1 MDYMFQ
7 TGFLGTRAP
16 FFMDF
21 VTIMVAL
28 LPLLVLGAISMAKVK
43 KYKAHALSQTVIFV
57 ISVIVV
63 GYFEYGVRL
72 GGGFDAFMQES
83 NTSHTY
89 ALWVLIFHIFIAVVS
104 LIIWVKIL
112 ITARKDSKNYKLP
125 GQFSASHKKLG
136 IYTFI
141 GIFLTGFTGLWVYV
155 LLFIY

>member
-1 MDYMFQ
+1 MFQ
-7 TGFLGTRAP
+7 SGFLGTRAP

-43 KYKAHALSQTVIFV
+43 SYKLHASSQTIIFI

-63 GYFEYGVRL
+63 GYFEFGVRL
-72 GGGFDAFMQES
+72 GGGFNAFMEGS

-89 ALWVLIFHIFIAVVS
+89 ALWVLIFHIIIAVVT
-104 LIIWVKIL
+104 LIIWIKIL
-112 ITARKDSKNYKLP
+112 FSANKAKKNNQLP
-125 GQFSASHKKLG
+125 GSLSAKHKQAG

-155 LLFIY
+155 LLFVY

>member
-1 MDYMFQ
+1 MFQ
-7 TGFLGTRAP
+7 SGFLGTRAP

-43 KYKAHALSQTVIFV
+43 SYKSHALSQTLIFI
-57 ISVIVV
+57 ISVVVV

-72 GGGFDAFMQES
+72 GGGFDAFMKES
-83 NTSHTY
+83 NTSHSY
-89 ALWVLIFHIFIAVVS
+89 ALWVLIFHILIAVVS
-104 LIIWVKIL
+104 LVVWVKTL
-112 ITARKDSKNYKLP
+112 ITARKDSKRHKLP
-125 GQFSASHKKLG
+125 GQFSASHKKAG

-155 LLFIY
+155 LLFVY